1 LPKQN
6 VPVISGT
13 TGWLE
18 HYAVEIVALKIKELF
33 IS

>member
-1 LPKQN
+1 

-18 HYAVEIVALKIKELF
+18 QYDEMVALAPQKMALSSQFKL
-33 IS
+33 